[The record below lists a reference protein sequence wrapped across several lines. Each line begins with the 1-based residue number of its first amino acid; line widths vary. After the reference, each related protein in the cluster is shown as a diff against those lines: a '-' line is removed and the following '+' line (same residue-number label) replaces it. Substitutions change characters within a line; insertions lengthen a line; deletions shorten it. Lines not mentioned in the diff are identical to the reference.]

1 MLCWSKQESTGLED
15 DMFGSFATLDPH
27 ETLSTA
33 VVCNRIS
40 LVVDLE
46 RLQVV
51 EVFQNVIAI
60 GLSGV
65 MV

>member
-1 MLCWSKQESTGLED
+1 MSGN
-15 DMFGSFATLDPH
+15 FATLDPR
-27 ETLSTA
+27 ETLSAA

-46 RLQVV
+46 RLKSAAVS
-51 EVFQNVIAI
+51 EDVIAI

-65 MV
+65 MVWKQGRPEYLVR